1 MNDWT
6 LKLPSR
12 IRPALEE
19 IAREEF
25 VPVPDLVRQLV
36 QKAILAR
43 QLERSKKQQQQ
54 PTK

>member
-36 QKAILAR
+36 QKAILQR
-43 QLERSKKQQQQ
+43 QIERKRREDQK
-54 PTK
+54 

>member
-36 QKAILAR
+36 QKAILQR
-43 QLERSKKQQQQ
+43 QIERKRRDDQK
-54 PTK
+54 